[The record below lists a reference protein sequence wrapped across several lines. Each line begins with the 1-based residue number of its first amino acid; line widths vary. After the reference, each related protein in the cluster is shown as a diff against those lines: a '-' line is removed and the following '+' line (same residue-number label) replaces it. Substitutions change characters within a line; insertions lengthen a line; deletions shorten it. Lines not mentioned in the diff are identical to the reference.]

1 MSDSFFNLII
11 MINNSNE
18 NALMDDANSPELNQK
33 LMGYISQDF
42 IKVSDQLKEASYQI
56 RKRGFSDFPI
66 FIVTNSE
73 VELGA
78 LLIDRTEL
86 TNNYAYRASFMQEFV
101 DRKLIGEESVLMFT
115 ENYKNAN
122 EYCCLFALIGDFS
135 GFVFVPYPED

>member
-1 MSDSFFNLII
+1 

-18 NALMDDANSPELNQK
+18 NTLMDDANSPELNQK

-115 ENYKNAN
+115 ENYKNAD